1 MGNLLKILTVIG
13 ARPQFIKA
21 GMASAAIDQWNK
33 LHVDQPIEE
42 IIVHTGQHYDD
53 NMSNIF
59 FDELLLRNPKYNL
72 AVGSGSHAKMT
83 ANMMLALEPV
93 FLSEC
98 PDVILVYGDT
108 NSTLAASMVAAKLKI
123 PIAHVEAGLRSSN
136 LDMPEEINRI
146 VTDKVSQVLFCPT
159 KVAEQNLLEQKTYLH
174 PRARILFS
182 GDVMYDSLL
191 FYQSKASPSKYLA
204 SIFDHTVGD
213 FYLLTLHRP
222 VNVDCHEALSD
233 ILKALVNSLKGKK
246 VIFPVHPRTKDK
258 LPVLPPEVVCINP
271 VGYVDMLVLLKR
283 CSGVFTDSGGL
294 QKEAYFSQK
303 PCVVLRQ
310 ETEWLELVD
319 VGCAFLAGADPEKI
333 RQGMAWINKGDF
345 DFSAKLY
352 GDGYASNKIVEAL
365 ACEFGS

>member
-1 MGNLLKILTVIG
+1 MLKVITVIG

-21 GMASAAIDQWNK
+21 GMVSAAIDKWSK
-33 LHVDQPIEE
+33 SHTDKSIEE
-42 IIVHTGQHYDD
+42 IIVHTGQHYDK
-53 NMSNIF
+53 NMSDIF
-59 FDELLLRNPKYNL
+59 FDELTLHNPKYNL
-72 AVGSGSHAKMT
+72 AVGSNSHASMT

-93 FLSEC
+93 FLREC
-98 PDVILVYGDT
+98 PNVILVYGDT

-123 PIAHVEAGLRSSN
+123 PIAHVEAGLRSYN

-159 KVAEQNLLEQKTYLH
+159 KVAEKNLLEQKKYLH
-174 PRARILFS
+174 PRAKIWFT
-182 GDVMYDSLL
+182 GDVMLDSLL

-204 SIFDHTVGD
+204 SIFERTVGE

-222 VNVDCHEALSD
+222 VNVDSCKALSD
-233 ILKALVNSLKGKK
+233 ILKALVEGLEDKK
-246 VIFPVHPRTKDK
+246 IIFPVHPRTKDK

-271 VGYVDMLVLLKR
+271 VGYMDMLVLLKR

-319 VGCAFLAGADPEKI
+319 VDCAFLAGADPEKI
-333 RQGMAWINKGDF
+333 RQGVAWVNKGDF

-352 GDGYASNKIVEAL
+352 GDGCASNKIVEAL
-365 ACEFGS
+365 VCEFGS